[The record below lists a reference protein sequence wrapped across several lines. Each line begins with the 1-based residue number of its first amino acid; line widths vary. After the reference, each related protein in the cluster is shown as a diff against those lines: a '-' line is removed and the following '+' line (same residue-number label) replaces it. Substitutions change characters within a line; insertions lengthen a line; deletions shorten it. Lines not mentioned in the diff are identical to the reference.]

1 MTIEKSKE
9 LLRLEIIQHVSAYLK
24 KGNKINEIPF
34 GEQRDIEA
42 INRGAGRK
50 SGRSGRENFG
60 AKFASNRG
68 KGFVDRSKKR

>member
-34 GEQRDIEA
+34 GEQNEA
-42 INRGAGRK
+42 IDRSAGGKSRG
-50 SGRSGRENFG
+50 SHREGFG

-68 KGFVDRSKKR
+68 EGFVDRSKKR

>member
-24 KGNKINEIPF
+24 KGKKINKIPF
-34 GEQRDIEA
+34 GEQNEIIDRS
-42 INRGAGRK
+42 AGGK

-68 KGFVDRSKKR
+68 KDFVERRKKR